1 MFEID
6 DNLLNELGLGA
17 LAGQEREEFKDY
29 VKTTLQERVGEK
41 LTAGM
46 PDEVLDEFGYFMDGN
61 VAGMKKWLWANTCQ
75 ITRAILIYRLSARPT
90 QTLAK
95 RIS

>member
-6 DNLLNELGLGA
+6 DNLLNELGLSE

-46 PDEVLDEFGYFMDGN
+46 PDETRDEEM
-61 VAGMKKWLWANTCQ
+61 AGR
-75 ITRAILIYRLSARPT
+75 TRAKLRE
-90 QTLAK
+90 
-95 RIS
+95 

>member
-29 VKTTLQERVGEK
+29 VAFIEK
-41 LTAGM
+41 ETSC
-46 PDEVLDEFGYFMDGN
+46 PV
-61 VAGMKKWLWANTCQ
+61 
-75 ITRAILIYRLSARPT
+75 
-90 QTLAK
+90 
-95 RIS
+95 RIISVCNQFR